1 MNRTNDKADITTTM
15 PTAMPAMDATDK
27 VLVPLGPPA
36 ELDRRVAVLLSIP
49 EL

>member
-1 MNRTNDKADITTTM
+1 MNRTNSKADITTTM

-27 VLVPLGPPA
+27 VPLGPPA
-36 ELDRRVAVLLSIP
+36 ELDGLIAVPLSIP